1 MPLIL
6 ETVVTTL
13 SPEGAVHL
21 VPFGLIREG
30 EEYVLAPFRPSPT
43 ILNLDANPF
52 FCASSPR
59 DVRVIA
65 GAVTGRRDW
74 PVVACDTIPGS
85 RLADSFGHAEFA
97 VAAVEADET
106 RPRYRGRMVH
116 AVAHAPFI
124 GYNRAQGAVLEAAIL
139 STRLHM
145 LAPAKVM
152 AEMAYLAIAISKT
165 AGPREREAWDWIED
179 KVAAALNRDDRILGK
194 PDAAGPGGR
203 DGERHR

>member
-13 SPEGAVHL
+13 SPEGDLHL
-21 VPFGLIREG
+21 VPFGLIREDDA
-30 EEYVLAPFRPSPT
+30 YVLAPFRPSPT
-43 ILNLDANPF
+43 IRNLEANPHF
-52 FCASSPR
+52 AASSPR

-74 PVVACDTIPGS
+74 PVVDCAAIPGK

-97 VAAVEADET
+97 VESVQDDAT
-106 RPRYRGRMVH
+106 RPRFRGRLIG
-116 AVAHAPFI
+116 AHAHEPFI

-139 STRLHM
+139 STRLNM
-145 LAPAKVM
+145 LSPDKIL

-179 KVAAALNRDDRILGK
+179 KVAQALGRSERVLANPGAAS
-194 PDAAGPGGR
+194 
-203 DGERHR
+203 

>member
-13 SPEGAVHL
+13 SPEGALHL

-30 EEYVLAPFRPSPT
+30 DATILAPFRPSPT
-43 ILNLDANPF
+43 ITNLAANPYF
-52 FCASSPR
+52 AASSPR

-74 PVVACDTIPGS
+74 PVVDCDAIPGK

-97 VAAVEADET
+97 VEAVEDDAT
-106 RPRYRGRMVH
+106 RPRFRGRLVR
-116 AVAHAPFI
+116 AAAHEPFI

-145 LAPAKVM
+145 LAPEKILT
-152 AEMAYLAIAISKT
+152 EMAYLAIAISKT

-179 KVAAALNRDDRILGK
+179 KVAASLGRSERILANPG
-194 PDAAGPGGR
+194 AAR
-203 DGERHR
+203 